1 MHGHRW
7 APWSSSF
14 LLLLLA
20 CGAGHPTRPGDGA
33 AATGSDADQ
42 QLARS
47 TALDYKAPRSR
58 DRATLREAAFGLYAK
73 ACTGGDASAC
83 WRALEIPPARDRAL
97 LRDVIV
103 GTGRSCAAGD
113 ATSCQALASAE
124 VQLKGL
130 AARDDADFTA
140 LCERGIGAACELT
153 AREACRRGETASC
166 QTSRACLAGDTFA
179 CDEALQTTMQR
190 GAGAVAKAL
199 SARTLEVATQEC
211 DRGVAYACWWL
222 VARAGGDAEKLR
234 HTVVESCAHGIV
246 DDCATV
252 GAEVTQADPKAQA
265 EAYGVPCR
273 RWGRQCDHV
282 AQLHA
287 PDGPLPD
294 PAALRDAHEH
304 ACQFGDHDDCLG
316 LAKAYLAHQLPEP
329 VPGRGKE
336 LATYLCSAGESETR
350 DGGCAALHAADGSK

>member
-7 APWSSSF
+7 APWSSSL

-20 CGAGHPTRPGDGA
+20 CGAGHATRTSDG

-47 TALDYKAPRSR
+47 AALDYKAPPSR
-58 DRATLREAAFGLYAK
+58 DRATLRESAFGLYAK
-73 ACTGGDASAC
+73 ACAGGNASAC
-83 WRALEIPPARDRAL
+83 WHALEVPPARDRAL

-130 AARDDADFTA
+130 AAHDDADFTA
-140 LCERGIGAACELT
+140 LCERGVGAACELT
-153 AREACRRGETASC
+153 PREACRRGETASC
-166 QTSRACLAGDTFA
+166 EPSRACLAGDTFA
-179 CDEALQTTMQR
+179 CDEALQAAMHG
-190 GAGAVAKAL
+190 GAAAAAKAL
-199 SARTLEVATQEC
+199 SARTLEAATQEC
-211 DRGVAYACWWL
+211 DRGVTYACWWL

-234 HTVVESCAHGIV
+234 TTVVESCAHGIV

-252 GAEVTQADPKAQA
+252 GAEVTQADPRAQA
-265 EAYGVPCR
+265 EAYAVPCR
-273 RWGRQCDHV
+273 RWGRHCDHV

-287 PDGPLPD
+287 PDGPIPD

-304 ACQFGDHDDCLG
+304 ACQLGANDDCLG

-329 VPGRGKE
+329 VPGRGKD
-336 LATYLCSAGESETR
+336 LATFLCSAGESGAH
-350 DGGCAALHAADGSK
+350 DAGCAALHAADGSK